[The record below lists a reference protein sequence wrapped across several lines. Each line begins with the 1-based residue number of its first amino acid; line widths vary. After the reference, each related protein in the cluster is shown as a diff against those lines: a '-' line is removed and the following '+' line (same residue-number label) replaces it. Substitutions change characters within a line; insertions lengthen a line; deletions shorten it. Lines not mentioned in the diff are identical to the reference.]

1 MLAKLLLTVIMAL
14 FGLVAPMSAQS
25 QYPDKHISWIVP
37 FAAGGGYDV
46 WACALGQ
53 VMQKDLPKDLRLW

>member
-1 MLAKLLLTVIMAL
+1 
-14 FGLVAPMSAQS
+14 MSAQS

-37 FAAGGGYDV
+37 FGAGGGYDV
-46 WACALGQ
+46 WACALGL